1 MADNG
6 QRAYRDNSENLHTI
20 GEVKLA
26 NKWQLEGPVAA
37 AVPLLEACG
46 NMSKAILA
54 PLSRY
59 LTGPCCDIFCHCT
72 NIDTDHYKQD
82 LTSGISSA
90 SRYIKELLNSQGI
103 RRHRVLNVTSTVL
116 ELQAEQAWA
125 DPTMLGSAAYS
136 AILRLI
142 NAEAGSILAKRII
155 PPQTTPEPKRHR
167 ILHETPGPSRERRQA
182 AVHPSPH
189 RHTSARTGSGHFSM
203 HDTPGLSTDRH
214 QASGYQ
220 SPHRHSSARSESGNS
235 SRHDS
240 PARHRHRSDPERS
253 SHYKYQ

>member
-6 QRAYRDNSENLHTI
+6 QRAYRDSSDNLHTI
-20 GEVKLA
+20 GEVKIA

-54 PLSRY
+54 PLPRY
-59 LTGPCCDIFCHCT
+59 LTGPCCDIFRHCT
-72 NIDTDHYKQD
+72 NIDSDQFKQD

-103 RRHRVLNVTSTVL
+103 RRHGVLNVTSTVL

-125 DPTMLGSAAYS
+125 DPTMLSTAAYNG
-136 AILRLI
+136 ILRSI
-142 NAEAGSILAKRII
+142 NAEASSILAKCII

-167 ILHETPGPSRERRQA
+167 ILYETPGPSTDHHQADGHQSPRR
-182 AVHPSPH
+182 HS
-189 RHTSARTGSGHFSM
+189 SARTGSGH
-203 HDTPGLSTDRH
+203 
-214 QASGYQ
+214 
-220 SPHRHSSARSESGNS
+220 

-240 PARHRHRSDPERS
+240 PARYRHQSDPGRS
-253 SHYKYQ
+253 SHDQYRYRY